1 MISGT
6 SNMAFQALAAKT
18 LPDLAMIAGSQQTR
32 AIPKQ
37 RRSFLSSPSTEPNF
51 AALSVDL
58 LPDCTVDPPAEYPPA
73 LALTQQRSCRG

>member
-18 LPDLAMIAGSQQTR
+18 LPDLALIAGSQQTR

-37 RRSFLSSPSTEPNF
+37 RRSS
-51 AALSVDL
+51 
-58 LPDCTVDPPAEYPPA
+58 
-73 LALTQQRSCRG
+73 